1 MVSNSGP
8 IGPSWPV
15 VLLPFMERNDIYSAL
30 VASGTLTKAPAIP
43 MYTCPSN
50 PPDGGAQG
58 VIMYAGNC
66 GSGSNLANR
75 RYDGVMLDTA
85 ITAGPAAARI
95 DMGDISN
102 ADGTVNTLLLSEK
115 SGLNAVPGSW
125 LWNVGTIVSTGTL
138 FSWSNPNPPPGFGIE
153 GTPLSPV
160 INASLGTVGIY
171 SQPSSAH
178 PGGAVVVF
186 CDGHT
191 RFVTEALD
199 AAVYANLL
207 NWKNTASSTVGQN
220 WVPRA
225 QILDDNIGA
234 CRALW
239 GPSPATFTSPTLSFK
254 DIWCDPKPWQHGGPP
269 VFFSGPLTKRNVSR
283 IVNMGSGWIP
293 IMGASVDEVIAD
305 TRKLRE
311 AFAAASRDPDELRV
325 RGTLP
330 AVKAGAGDKSG
341 LDLDATLATAHRF
354 AEGGITDV
362 TLPMGALTGDYRE
375 VPAKLDELMK
385 AWQRTW
391 SR

>member
-1 MVSNSGP
+1 MSAKSRRTPVSFRRAFTLVELLVVIAIIATLIGLLLPAVNSARESGRRTQCTNNQYQMGMAANRHNQTNGYVPGWRNAMMSNSGP

-15 VLLPFMERNDIYSAL
+15 VLLPFMERNDIYGAL
-30 VASGTLTKAPAIP
+30 ASGMSTNVPAIP
-43 MYTCPSN
+43 IYTCPSN

-66 GSGSNLANR
+66 GSGSNLLNQ

-102 ADGTVNTLLLSEK
+102 ADGTTNTLMLSEK
-115 SGLNAVPGSW
+115 SGPNALLGSW
-125 LWNVGTIVSTGTL
+125 LWNVGTVVSTGTS
-138 FSWSNPNPPPGFGIE
+138 FSWSNPNPPPGFGIVA
-153 GTPLSPV
+153 TPLSPV
-160 INASLGTVGIY
+160 INAGSPGSL

-225 QILDDNIGA
+225 QILDE
-234 CRALW
+234 
-239 GPSPATFTSPTLSFK
+239 S
-254 DIWCDPKPWQHGGPP
+254 Q
-269 VFFSGPLTKRNVSR
+269 
-283 IVNMGSGWIP
+283 
-293 IMGASVDEVIAD
+293 
-305 TRKLRE
+305 
-311 AFAAASRDPDELRV
+311 
-325 RGTLP
+325 
-330 AVKAGAGDKSG
+330 
-341 LDLDATLATAHRF
+341 
-354 AEGGITDV
+354 
-362 TLPMGALTGDYRE
+362 Y
-375 VPAKLDELMK
+375 
-385 AWQRTW
+385 
-391 SR
+391 

>member
-1 MVSNSGP
+1 MQVAPTSAVVSSRRAFTLVELLVVIAIIATLIGLLLPAVNSARESGRRTQCTNNQYQMGMAANRHNETNGYVPGWRNAIVTNSGT
-8 IGPSWPV
+8 IRPSWPV
-15 VLLPFMERNDIYSAL
+15 VLLPFMERNDIYLAL
-30 VASGTLTKAPAIP
+30 APVIPPNAPVIP

-66 GSGSNLANR
+66 GSGSNLLNQ

-115 SGLNAVPGSW
+115 SGPNAVPGSW
-125 LWNVGTIVSTGTL
+125 LWNVGTIVSTGTSFL
-138 FSWSNPNPPPGFGIE
+138 WSNPNPPPGFGIE

-225 QILDDNIGA
+225 QILDE
-234 CRALW
+234 
-239 GPSPATFTSPTLSFK
+239 S
-254 DIWCDPKPWQHGGPP
+254 Q
-269 VFFSGPLTKRNVSR
+269 
-283 IVNMGSGWIP
+283 
-293 IMGASVDEVIAD
+293 
-305 TRKLRE
+305 
-311 AFAAASRDPDELRV
+311 
-325 RGTLP
+325 
-330 AVKAGAGDKSG
+330 
-341 LDLDATLATAHRF
+341 
-354 AEGGITDV
+354 
-362 TLPMGALTGDYRE
+362 Y
-375 VPAKLDELMK
+375 
-385 AWQRTW
+385 
-391 SR
+391 

>member
-1 MVSNSGP
+1 MQVAPTSAVVSSRRAFTLVELLVVIAIIATLIGLLLPAVNSARESGRRTQCTNNQYQMGMAANRHNETNGYVPGWRNAIVTNSGT
-8 IGPSWPV
+8 IRPSWPV
-15 VLLPFMERNDIYSAL
+15 VLLPFMERNDIYLAL
-30 VASGTLTKAPAIP
+30 APVIPPNAPVIP

-66 GSGSNLANR
+66 GSGSNLLNQ

-115 SGLNAVPGSW
+115 SGPNAVPGSW
-125 LWNVGTIVSTGTL
+125 LWNVVPPVSTGTS

-225 QILDDNIGA
+225 QILDE
-234 CRALW
+234 
-239 GPSPATFTSPTLSFK
+239 S
-254 DIWCDPKPWQHGGPP
+254 Q
-269 VFFSGPLTKRNVSR
+269 
-283 IVNMGSGWIP
+283 
-293 IMGASVDEVIAD
+293 
-305 TRKLRE
+305 
-311 AFAAASRDPDELRV
+311 
-325 RGTLP
+325 
-330 AVKAGAGDKSG
+330 
-341 LDLDATLATAHRF
+341 
-354 AEGGITDV
+354 
-362 TLPMGALTGDYRE
+362 Y
-375 VPAKLDELMK
+375 
-385 AWQRTW
+385 
-391 SR
+391 